1 MERNMVVKNMV
12 VALTEQEAR
21 QILFQVNRNT
31 ISVKLVD
38 TLEAELY
45 KIELEKMNAEQFKQ
59 EAMLR
64 IGSDTIAELFLD
76 GLLKGRE
83 DTIQALVD
91 LKYNGVF

>member
-1 MERNMVVKNMV
+1 MERNMV

-21 QILFQVNRNT
+21 QILVNRNM

-64 IGSDTIAELFLD
+64 MGSDTIAELFLD
-76 GLLKGRE
+76 GLLNGRE
-83 DTIQALVD
+83 DITQALVD
-91 LKYNGVF
+91 LKYDGAF

>member
-1 MERNMVVKNMV
+1 MERNMV

-38 TLEAELY
+38 TLETELY
-45 KIELEKMNAEQFKQ
+45 KIELEKMNAEQFKK

-64 IGSDTIAELFLD
+64 MGSDTIAELFLD
-76 GLLKGRE
+76 GLLNGRE
-83 DTIQALVD
+83 DITQALVD
-91 LKYNGVF
+91 LKYDGAF

>member
-1 MERNMVVKNMV
+1 MERNMV

-21 QILFQVNRNT
+21 QILVNRNM

-45 KIELEKMNAEQFKQ
+45 RIELEKMNAEQFKQ

-64 IGSDTIAELFLD
+64 MGSDTIAELFLD
-76 GLLKGRE
+76 GLLNGRE
-83 DTIQALVD
+83 DTTQALVD
-91 LKYNGVF
+91 LKYDGAF